1 MILKLLKEELMNI
14 KDNQLDNVR
23 DILNLISDRNML

>member
-14 KDNQLDNVR
+14 EDNQLDNVR
-23 DILNLISDRNML
+23 EILNLISDRNML